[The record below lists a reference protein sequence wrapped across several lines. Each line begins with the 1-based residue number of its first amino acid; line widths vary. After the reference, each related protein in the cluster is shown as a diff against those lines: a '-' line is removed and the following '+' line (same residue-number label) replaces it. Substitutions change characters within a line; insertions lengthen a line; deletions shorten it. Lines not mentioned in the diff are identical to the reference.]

1 MSVERVARIT
11 PTVPTGTST
20 DGRHATHTPQG
31 GQASQR
37 AQQFRVALS
46 KSIAAE
52 ARRRQARQGR

>member
-1 MSVERVARIT
+1 MNVQRVARIT

-20 DGRHATHTPQG
+20 EGRHPAPTPHG

-37 AQQFRVALS
+37 ADLFRAALT
-46 KSIAAE
+46 KSMATE